1 MENGTMSTQKE
12 SVGLSL
18 DTKMPANTTT
28 FPPSAGCVKNCN
40 GEKKCEA
47 IGYEYLSVDCCAR
60 LIGCLMSL

>member
-28 FPPSAGCVKNCN
+28 FPPSAGCVKNSN
-40 GEKKCEA
+40 GEKKCQA
-47 IGYEYLSVDCCAR
+47 IEVTNICLSTAAVRD
-60 LIGCLMSL
+60 